1 MRALSLSCLSFSAA
15 TAWRRVLLWLAAAGL
30 ATLLLACAGVTGGP
44 RVVTVSEA
52 QLAQRITEQFPLRR
66 RYLELF
72 DLTLSSPRV
81 RLIPAENRLG
91 TRVDYAMG
99 DFWGSSR
106 RFDGAL
112 TLSYGLRFEPTDN
125 SVRMTDV
132 KVEAFDVSRLS
143 GPMASQAQRLG
154 ALVAEHL
161 LNDFSLHRFKPE
173 ELQTAQQR
181 GYRPGSLRVVE
192 SGLQLELLPNPN

>member
-1 MRALSLSCLSFSAA
+1 MRALSPTGLSSPAA
-15 TAWRRVLLWLAAAGL
+15 TAWRRALLWLVAAGC
-30 ATLLLACAGVTGGP
+30 ALLLAACASVTGGP

-99 DFWGSSR
+99 DFWGGSR

-132 KVEAFDVSRLS
+132 KVEAFDVPRLS
-143 GPMASQAQRLG
+143 GPMASQVQRLG

-192 SGLQLELLPNPN
+192 GGLQLELLPNPN